1 MSRGNASSPSGP
13 GRSDQYDMVQ
23 FGRRRPPRGRWA
35 AWAVLLAAA
44 VLAAVFV
51 TAAHGRKPPAAAAS
65 GGTPAPAAPAP
76 VVVSEL
82 GHRLLGATGS
92 WELFGL
98 AGGEVVRIQPAQ
110 GRITRTMIPPL
121 LSTGPVSF
129 LAGPGQVIIRPLD
142 FVPGYLVP
150 DGRPARELRGVL
162 GNGGPV
168 FPGPAPGQVWVPV
181 GSGDHVSL
189 SLARMDGTT
198 LGASFPVPGGDSSL
212 MAALADGGGYVLV
225 PGASG
230 WYDARPGA
238 FHLVTRGAVV
248 AVGPTRWLAV
258 ECHGKTHCT
267 PVVIDS
273 AGGARRILPGNA
285 LPWWHADADIF
296 PGTISPDGSTAA
308 VFGTGNAG
316 TPTLHLIDLT
326 SGADHQLAV
335 QGPPGAGAMAW
346 SPDSRWLFAAAS
358 PVQARTLIAVNART
372 RRAADLGIT
381 LPQVSQVAVESTPQ
395 PDDGRQPRQAPDDSR
410 KRLVPRQYFRV

>member
-1 MSRGNASSPSGP
+1 MSRGDASSPSGP
-13 GRSDQYDMVQ
+13 GRSNQYDMVQ
-23 FGRRRPPRGRWA
+23 FGRRRPPRGRWT

-51 TAAHGRKPPAAAAS
+51 AVTTHGRKPPAAAAS
-65 GGTPAPAAPAP
+65 GGTPAVAAPAP
-76 VVVSEL
+76 VVVTEL

-150 DGRPARELRGVL
+150 DGRPGRELRGVL

-168 FPGPAPGQVWVPV
+168 FPGPAPGQVWVPA

-198 LGASFPVPGGDSSL
+198 LGASFPVPGGDSAL

-225 PGASG
+225 PRADG
-230 WYDARPGA
+230 WHDARPGA
-238 FHLVTRGAVV
+238 FHLVTKGAVA

-258 ECHGKTHCT
+258 ECHGTTHCA

-273 AGGARRILPGNA
+273 ASGARRILPGNA
-285 LPWWHADADIF
+285 LPWWHAGAHIF

-326 SGADHQLAV
+326 SGADDQLAV
-335 QGPPGAGAMAW
+335 QGSPGAGAMAW

-358 PVQARTLIAVNART
+358 PAQARTLIAVNART
-372 RRAADLGIT
+372 HRAADLGVT
-381 LPQVSQVAVESTPQ
+381 FPQVSQVAVEAPPAGQRPAAAAST
-395 PDDGRQPRQAPDDSR
+395 R
-410 KRLVPRQYFRV
+410 